1 MCTPPQCTAPAPAP
15 ALLPPHRRGPVDTS
29 APNPTRDLRQELGGD
44 PGAWSQHQRAV
55 CPRTRAGTSGQRAAG
70 LTMTDVGTD
79 STAGANAAA
88 AVAVFAALGR
98 EAEQPLDK
106 HLALGRHSPAA
117 ARQGT
122 ARPPP
127 PAPWRDQRPTAAA
140 SAPVLVL
147 SAHRGCAR
155 RGPRATGSSSDE
167 AAASAMGDCW
177 WWGQSRGSALTQP
190 AGS

>member
-1 MCTPPQCTAPAPAP
+1 MHTPPVHSTCSSPGPAPAAP
-15 ALLPPHRRGPVDTS
+15 AGPGPHLSTKSHAGPAAGAGRGSRGLEPAPAGPLP
-29 APNPTRDLRQELGGD
+29 QD
-44 PGAWSQHQRAV
+44 PG
-55 CPRTRAGTSGQRAAG
+55 RAGRAAG

-98 EAEQPLDK
+98 EAEQQLDK
-106 HLALGRHSPAA
+106 HLALDRHSPAA
-117 ARQGT
+117 

-127 PAPWRDQRPTAAA
+127 PAPWRDQRPKTAA

-155 RGPRATGSSSDE
+155 RVPRATGSSSDD

-177 WWGQSRGSALTQP
+177 WWGQSRGSAPPQP